1 MLEKSTVFVGVLS
14 SSSFSYG
21 CGDLRIVKDLQRQFI
36 LLLCIRNGCVLLD
49 SFSDFPS
56 ATNNA
61 KPTQRGAAAAAHHR
75 HGLKVEDEGLLNDLV
90 VIFVFL
96 GVLCT
101 AVSFNA
107 SVLFAKY
114 YNSRY
119 KNCQLGSL
127 NN

>member
-1 MLEKSTVFVGVLS
+1 MLEKSTVFVGVVS

-75 HGLKVEDEGLLNDLV
+75 HDLEVEDERHIKDFV
-90 VIFVFL
+90 EIFLFIE
-96 GVLCT
+96 VLCN
-101 AVSFNA
+101 V
-107 SVLFAKY
+107 
-114 YNSRY
+114 
-119 KNCQLGSL
+119 
-127 NN
+127 